1 MTKCKSATEHTTDRS
16 KADRPEA
23 NGPEPRRTE
32 TSRLSSGQFADSGH
46 LGSDLLL
53 VGTHFTA
60 TLLGSILSASGVVG

>member
-1 MTKCKSATEHTTDRS
+1 MRKSATEHTTDRS

-32 TSRLSSGQFADSGH
+32 TSRLSPGQFADSGH